1 MRDFGKSRSNFDPEE
16 ETQGGGLANRLV
28 QWLSQQV
35 GSGIAYNE
43 YLNTYEA
50 HPSEVQ
56 VEKANVAKVVGYHWP
71 NVDLDAKQD
80 NNFIHLWLDSKSR
93 RAGRSG
99 RTMMRVG
106 RAFRRMFPCLT
117 DSEIDGLVTKFKR
130 DFAPISFTL
139 FESKDSDRFA
149 HAYGHEQSRTENL
162 ETTSWHKSIANSCM
176 RHDFDHLDC
185 HPASAYGSGDFTIL
199 WTEDNN
205 GKIGS
210 RCVVYTG
217 SDPEHTPKYG
227 PIYAATKTA
236 LDMTIAR
243 LAEMKAIPAEYN
255 AWEGAKLKA
264 IPKGRGFIAPYID
277 ISPRHLEVLNS
288 DFLVVHPRGSID
300 ASNYSGVLG
309 NCLTCYECD
318 SEIDEDNSFTEG
330 SHSYCESC
338 HSDLFFHCEQC
349 EESYHNHEFNSV
361 NAVTRWGTTEVSWC
375 DHCTH
380 CEAIETINGELWASG
395 DTLQTIDGDVIS
407 QRDYD
412 DSYFT
417 SDWDG
422 EIYHIDDL
430 RLTVDGD
437 SVSASELE
445 ASPDKWWKSS
455 EDGLWHRTPAEQEE
469 LNLEQETVE

>member
-50 HPSEVQ
+50 THVEVV

-80 NNFIHLWLDSKSR
+80 NNFIHLWLDSKGR

-139 FESKDSDRFA
+139 FQSKDADRFA

-162 ETTSWHKSIANSCM
+162 ETTPWHKSIANSCM
-176 RHDFDHLDC
+176 RHSFEDLEC
-185 HPASAYGSGDFTIL
+185 HPASAYGSGDFTII

-277 ISPRHLEVLNS
+277 VSPRHVEVLDS
-288 DFLVVHPRGSID
+288 EFLVIHPRGSID
-300 ASNYSGVLG
+300 ASNYSGTLG

-318 SEIDEDNSFTEG
+318 DSIDEGHSYTEG
-330 SHSYCESC
+330 GRDYCEHC
-338 HSDLFFHCEQC
+338 HSDLFFNCDHCD
-349 EESYHNHEFNSV
+349 ESRPSDEFNE
-361 NAVTRWGTTEVSWC
+361 VTTRTRYGACTQSWC
-375 DHCTH
+375 DHCTNH
-380 CEAIETINGELWASG
+380 DAIETSDGELWEAEH
-395 DTLQTIDGDVIS
+395 TFTTIDGDVINVLE
-407 QRDYD
+407 YE

-422 EIYHIDDL
+422 EVYSAEEMAETEDHH
-430 RLTVDGD
+430 TVSIRELND
-437 SVSASELE
+437 SS
-445 ASPDKWWKSS
+445 DKWWKSV